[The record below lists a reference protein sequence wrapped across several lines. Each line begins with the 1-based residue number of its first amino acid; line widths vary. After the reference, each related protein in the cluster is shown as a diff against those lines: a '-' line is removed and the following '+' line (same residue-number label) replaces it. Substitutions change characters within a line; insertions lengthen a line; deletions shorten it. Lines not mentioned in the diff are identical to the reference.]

1 MIVLIEIL
9 FLIFGIVF
17 NKNGLL
23 ITTLVLS
30 SFWLAVT
37 FFGLSTGGTKTKR
50 FTLVFLAR
58 IICFALSIIF
68 LVI

>member
-1 MIVLIEIL
+1 MMILIEIL

-30 SFWLAVT
+30 SFWVLVT
-37 FFGLSTGGTKTKR
+37 L
-50 FTLVFLAR
+50 FLMSKKPEVSKLLLFLR

>member
-1 MIVLIEIL
+1 MIILIEIL

-30 SFWLAVT
+30 SFLDVSNH
-37 FFGLSTGGTKTKR
+37 LSYEQKR
-50 FTLVFLAR
+50 GSF
-58 IICFALSIIF
+58 
-68 LVI
+68 

>member
-1 MIVLIEIL
+1 MIFLIEIL

-30 SFWLAVT
+30 SFWMLA
-37 FFGLSTGGTKTKR
+37 
-50 FTLVFLAR
+50 TLFLMSKKEKVSKLLLFLR
-58 IICFALSIIF
+58 IICFALSIIY

>member
-1 MIVLIEIL
+1 MIILIEIL

-30 SFWLAVT
+30 SFWILATLFLMSQKEKVSKLL
-37 FFGLSTGGTKTKR
+37 FFL
-50 FTLVFLAR
+50 R
-58 IICFALSIIF
+58 IICFALSIIY

>member
-1 MIVLIEIL
+1 MIILIEIL

-23 ITTLVLS
+23 ITTLVIS
-30 SFWLAVT
+30 GFWMLATIYLVGKKEEVSKLL
-37 FFGLSTGGTKTKR
+37 FFL
-50 FTLVFLAR
+50 R

>member
-1 MIVLIEIL
+1 MIIIIEIL

-30 SFWLAVT
+30 SFWMLAALFLMSQKENFSKFL
-37 FFGLSTGGTKTKR
+37 FFLRT
-50 FTLVFLAR
+50 
-58 IICFALSIIF
+58 ICFALSIIY

>member
-1 MIVLIEIL
+1 MINLIEIL
-9 FLIFGIVF
+9 FLIFGIIF

-30 SFWLAVT
+30 SFLILATLFLMGKKKEVSKFL
-37 FFGLSTGGTKTKR
+37 FFL
-50 FTLVFLAR
+50 R
-58 IICFALSIIF
+58 IICFALSIIY